1 MLCGPDLNC
10 GPEVAHPWVSHTYKM
25 NQFVKKNYFLFLFG
39 HGWKIFPKITLMN
52 GKGYGRSQ
60 VHLE

>member
-1 MLCGPDLNC
+1 MLGGPDLAR

-25 NQFVKKNYFLFLFG
+25 KKFVKKIYFLFLFG
-39 HGWKIFPKITLMN
+39 HVWKIFPKNTLMK